1 MEEKSIIPII
11 FVAVIILIVILISFI
26 AGIVFLYQKKQHAF
40 VNQLEDVKDKYERE
54 LLKSQLEV
62 QEQTLKNISR
72 EIHDNI
78 GQFISLAKLH
88 LNTVGPD
95 IGIKSA
101 EKVEYAVDLLS
112 KAMDDLRD
120 LSKSLSLELIRGVG
134 LAKTIE
140 NQVNHLKKTER
151 YDIDFEIRGNYN
163 YLAEQKEIII
173 FRILQEAISNII
185 RHAQA
190 SKIKIV
196 LDCTQDA
203 TSLSVNDN
211 GKGFIS
217 ENFLSNGKTYRH
229 GGGITN
235 MIYRAKLLDA
245 DLSVESK
252 PGAGTLI
259 RITLPFNQDADIN

>member
-1 MEEKSIIPII
+1 MQEKRAILII
-11 FVAVIILIVILISFI
+11 FVVIIILIAILISFI
-26 AGIVFLYQKKQHAF
+26 AGILFLYQKKQHAF
-40 VNQLEDVKDKYERE
+40 LNQLEDVKNKYEKE
-54 LLKSQLEV
+54 ILKSELEV

-88 LNTVGPD
+88 LNTIGSD
-95 IGIKSA
+95 IGAKSA

-120 LSKSLSLELIRGVG
+120 LSKSLSLELIRGAG

-140 NQVNHLKKTER
+140 SQVNLLKKTEK

-163 YLAEQKEIII
+163 YLAEQKEIIL

-190 SKIKIV
+190 SRILIV
-196 LDCTQDA
+196 LECTQDA
-203 TSLSVNDN
+203 TSMSIRDN
-211 GKGFIS
+211 GKGFIA
-217 ENFLSNGKTYRH
+217 ENFLANGKTYRH
-229 GGGITN
+229 GGGLTN
-235 MIYRAKLLDA
+235 MKYRANLLDA
-245 DLSVESK
+245 DFSVESK
-252 PGAGTLI
+252 PGEGTLI
-259 RITLPFNQDADIN
+259 RITMPLNPENEPN